1 MPQPTQNS
9 PSPAPQDFV
18 GLLASLTS
26 PDQLPGQN
34 PPDQGSPNLDPA
46 DEELSWTSSESGEGV
61 ASLTY
66 EQALRTHAR
75 YRPPERDNLPPPQ
88 TAGTA
93 ASPAAFPEPA
103 FPSIAELPH
112 IEDLS
117 AKSGAASS
125 APAARDVRSASVTIR
140 LSQPECA
147 RLHRRSAEAG
157 LTVSAYLRS
166 CVLEAESLRAQVKDA
181 LAEIKAGTKEPSHP
195 TGEKALA
202 ASLDRDQGNEQFKPA
217 NDAVTLNR
225 VFGHIG
231 KLWLGL
237 SSGNRA

>member
-1 MPQPTQNS
+1 
-9 PSPAPQDFV
+9 V

-26 PDQLPGQN
+26 PGQLSGQN
-34 PPDQGSPNLDPA
+34 PPDQGSSNLDPA
-46 DEELSWTSSESGEGV
+46 NEELSWPSSELGEGV

-75 YRPPERDNLPPPQ
+75 YRPSGRDNLPPPQ

-93 ASPAAFPEPA
+93 ASPAAFTKPA
-103 FPSIAELPH
+103 FPTVAEPPH
-112 IEDLS
+112 IEDRPAKAGDAPS
-117 AKSGAASS
+117 AS
-125 APAARDVRSASVTIR
+125 AARDVRSASVTIR

-147 RLHRRSAEAG
+147 RLHRRAAEAG

-166 CVLEAESLRAQVKDA
+166 CVLEAESLRTQVKNA
-181 LAEIKAGTKEPSHP
+181 LAEIKARTKEPSHP
-195 TGEKALA
+195 SGGKALA
-202 ASLDRDQGNEQFKPA
+202 ARLGGEQGNEQSRPA